1 MNSQSV
7 YQPPQQQFNNFDPNI
22 DFQNLTNSNNHCG
35 ASSQNTFLSDLSNPY
50 VPPTQQM
57 NHHPPLQQPYN
68 PFSPPQPAGPGLDQV
83 LTRPNERE
91 LAELLQEWF
100 LTPTQFIT
108 AYTISYKSYKG
119 SSGHEYEQLK
129 YSWFSLRVA
138 YPVAVLLSSL
148 SFFFT
153 IWIINYDSYYLLKW
167 HCSLMN
173 APYLTSYILCLE
185 RQS

>member
-91 LAELLQEWF
+91 LAELLQEGF

-129 YSWFSLRVA
+129 YS
-138 YPVAVLLSSL
+138 
-148 SFFFT
+148 
-153 IWIINYDSYYLLKW
+153 
-167 HCSLMN
+167 
-173 APYLTSYILCLE
+173 
-185 RQS
+185 